1 LCLLIA
7 IEGIDGSGKG
17 TQAARLHAHLLSQ
30 GRKSA
35 LLSFPRYQQTRFGQK
50 IGDFLNGKFG
60 TLETVHP
67 LLASLLFAGDRFES
81 RALIER
87 TMAEHEIVVF
97 DRYVA
102 SNVAHQGAKVTGV
115 ERKQLIEWIQHLEHS
130 IYQLPQAHQN
140 LFLDVSVPLAQ
151 QLIAAKSKRDY
162 TEKSA
167 DLQEADTNYLRQVRS
182 VYLELA
188 NGPKWTTIP
197 CESAGGVRNMDEIS
211 ADIAGAVEAISRTGW
226 ERG

>member
-1 LCLLIA
+1 
-7 IEGIDGSGKG
+7 
-17 TQAARLHAHLLSQ
+17 
-30 GRKSA
+30 
-35 LLSFPRYQQTRFGQK
+35 
-50 IGDFLNGKFG
+50 
-60 TLETVHP
+60 
-67 LLASLLFAGDRFES
+67 
-81 RALIER
+81 
-87 TMAEHEIVVF
+87 MAEHEIVIF

-115 ERKQLIEWIQHLEHS
+115 ERKQLIEWIQHLEYS
-130 IYQLPQAHQN
+130 IYQLPPAHQN

-197 CESAGGVRNMDEIS
+197 CESAGGVRNIDEIS
-211 ADIAGAVEAISRTGW
+211 ADIAAAVEAISRTAW
-226 ERG
+226 ERA

>member
-1 LCLLIA
+1 MCLLIA

-17 TQAARLHAHLLSQ
+17 TQAAKLHAYLLAR

-35 LLSFPRYQQTRFGQK
+35 LLSFPRYQKTQFGLK
-50 IGDFLNGKFG
+50 IGEFLNGKFG

-81 RALIER
+81 RELIEQ
-87 TMAEHEIVVF
+87 TIASHEIVVF

-102 SNVAHQGAKVTGV
+102 SNVAHQGAKSTGQ
-115 ERKQLIEWIQHLEHS
+115 ERTKLIEWILHLEHT
-130 IYQLPQAHQN
+130 IYQLPHAHRN
-140 LFLDVSVPLAQ
+140 LFLDINVPLAQ

-167 DLQEADTNYLRQVRS
+167 DLQEADTDYLHQVRS

-188 NGPKWTTIP
+188 TGPNWTTIP
-197 CESAGGVRNMDEIS
+197 CESPHGLRTIDEIA
-211 ADIAGAVEAISRTGW
+211 ADIVATVESLAGAL
-226 ERG
+226 